1 MTIGSA
7 SSLDRQ
13 GKLLVAYSND
23 DGSTIGVEFA
33 ATTQKVATAVFGIC
47 ASTLG
52 ESTGRL
58 VSSAASSD
66 TLMKSTDGGDNM
78 ETRIAVLEADV
89 AHIKK
94 DVSDLK
100 AKASSIETIVNSVD
114 KNMAVVLERLDGIKE
129 SLSKKPSTDAVEK
142 RISDAKLA
150 IILTVPAIIAVG
162 TALYKGAMFLY
173 HQG

>member
-1 MTIGSA
+1 
-7 SSLDRQ
+7 
-13 GKLLVAYSND
+13 
-23 DGSTIGVEFA
+23 
-33 ATTQKVATAVFGIC
+33 
-47 ASTLG
+47 
-52 ESTGRL
+52 
-58 VSSAASSD
+58 
-66 TLMKSTDGGDNM
+66 M

>member
-1 MTIGSA
+1 MTTGSVPA
-7 SSLDRQ
+7 IERQ

-23 DGSTIGVEFA
+23 DGSAIGIEFA
-33 ATTQKVATAVFGIC
+33 STTQKAATAVFGIC
-47 ASTLG
+47 ASSLG
-52 ESTGRL
+52 ERTGRL
-58 VSSAASSD
+58 VSFASSSD
-66 TLMKSTDGGDNM
+66 TLGNSTDGGDNM

-94 DVSDLK
+94 DASDLK
-100 AKASSIETIVNSVD
+100 DKASSIETIVNSVD

-150 IILTVPAIIAVG
+150 IILAVPAIIAVG